1 MSAQVIQVRHI
12 GKRYQIGARERYHS
26 LRDTLTRSFTA
37 PVRWLKHIT
46 RPSNN
51 GSRVASTTLWALR
64 DINFDVHAGEV
75 VGVVGRNGAGK
86 STLLKVLSRITEPTE
101 GRIELHGRVGS
112 LLEVGTGFHPELT
125 GRENIYLN
133 GAILGM
139 SKAEI
144 TRKFDEIVA
153 FAEVEP
159 FLDTVVKH
167 YSSGMYMRL
176 AFGVAAH
183 LDPDILLVDE
193 VLAVG
198 DMAFQKKCLGKME
211 EVAKAGRTV
220 LLVSHNMGAIRGLCS
235 RAIMIEA
242 GQLAA
247 DGSPDEVIAKYLGTS
262 GEAGFELNTGHR
274 SNDPLVFT
282 KVLLRNRHGETTTEF
297 NPGDALTV
305 EICFHAQQ
313 RIEQPH
319 FWIGILSQY
328 GPLITASQLF
338 DGRRADVIEGDGI
351 IRCTFHSLPLLPQTY
366 TLRIGARAANGAT
379 PIAATQEAGFFSISG
394 RMRDYG
400 LMSENADSLAWEA
413 APVLIPYTWQMPD
426 GQSITVQ
433 GFTASG
439 KTA

>member
-1 MSAQVIQVRHI
+1 MSARVIHVCNI
-12 GKRYQIGARERYHS
+12 GKRYQIGQRERYQS
-26 LRDTLTRSFTA
+26 LRDAIMKTVAAPLRWSKRLIEKATLGDGSTA
-37 PVRWLKHIT
+37 QTI
-46 RPSNN
+46 
-51 GSRVASTTLWALR
+51 WALR
-64 DINFDVHAGEV
+64 DVNFDVKAGEV

-153 FAEVEP
+153 FAEVER

-198 DMAFQKKCLGKME
+198 DMSFQKKCLGKME
-211 EVAKAGRTV
+211 QVAKTGRTV
-220 LLVSHNMGAIRGLCS
+220 LLVSHNMGAIRGLCQ
-235 RAIMIEA
+235 RALMIEA
-242 GQLAA
+242 GQLVA
-247 DGSPDEVIAKYLGTS
+247 DGPPDEVINKYLGAS
-262 GEAGFELNTGHR
+262 GEAGFDL
-274 SNDPLVFT
+274 SNGQASADPLVFT
-282 KVLLRNRHGETTTEF
+282 KVLLRNRQGETTTEF
-297 NPGDALTV
+297 KPGDSLTV
-305 EICFHAQQ
+305 EIHFHAHE

-328 GPLITASQLF
+328 GPLLSASQLF
-338 DGRRADVIEGDGI
+338 DGHRPDHVEGSGR
-351 IRCTFHSLPLLPQTY
+351 IRCTFHSLPLVPQTY

-379 PIAATQEAGFFSISG
+379 PIVPTQEAGFFSVSG
-394 RMRDYG
+394 RMRDFG
-400 LMSENADSLAWEA
+400 LLSENADSLAWES
-413 APVLIPYTWQMPD
+413 APVLIPYTWHMPD
-426 GQSITVQ
+426 GLEIKVHA
-433 GFTASG
+433 FTRSG
-439 KTA
+439 TTS